1 MSVIATVYIPEGI
14 IMAADSRVTGSFRHS
29 DSKIID
35 RFTLSDNGQK
45 VFLLADKRVGIS
57 ACGEAEIGSQTIAD
71 FIREFE
77 IMHVSKED
85 TVETIA
91 SHLLEFVHEKKKNA
105 SVRFHVAGYDGDEQR
120 VFEVS
125 DSVSRLNINNAYA
138 ASWSGDISHLTDLM
152 NGKTPMIFDWNHMY
166 LKDGIELAEFMID
179 VNCKAQRF
187 SLGVATCGG
196 PIDILLITKDQA
208 RWVKHKILTD
218 AA

>member
-45 VFLLADKRVGIS
+45 VFLLSDKKVGIS

-71 FIREFE
+71 LIREFE
-77 IMHVSKED
+77 IGHVCEED
-85 TVETIA
+85 TVEAIA
-91 SHLLEFVHEKKKNA
+91 GHLKSFIHEKKKDTNA
-105 SVRFHVAGYDGDEQR
+105 RFHVAGYDGDEQR

-125 DSVSRLNINNAYA
+125 NTVTRLNQNNAYA

-166 LKDGIELAEFMID
+166 LKDGIELAEFMVD

-208 RWVKHKILTD
+208 KWIKHKILND